1 MKQNDV
7 KSVDG
12 SFISTKFGKVL
23 FTIVA
28 VFLTFAGP
36 TYFVYG
42 LNVILKVDW
51 VASVIVG
58 LVLFIVGL
66 VMMRYLVQKKI
77 IA

>member
-1 MKQNDV
+1 MTQNDM
-7 KSVDG
+7 KSMDG

-36 TYFVYG
+36 TYIVYG

-66 VMMRYLVQKKI
+66 VMMRYLVQRKI
-77 IA
+77 IT